1 MIDPRSATQEE
12 IDATLA
18 DMERYLRMD
27 VSEGEQFGHG
37 FKRASL
43 TVQQEKAIAA
53 YEATAP
59 ARRAILEKAGRITIT
74 EAPANDLGVR
84 PGESSPERMLGNVL
98 AVLIVILACVVGVII
113 KACEGAK

>member
-1 MIDPRSATQEE
+1 MNATREDHLLFAEYSDQIERSVRNEV
-12 IDATLA
+12 DAVCSYFPSRQLTP
-18 DMERYLRMD
+18 
-27 VSEGEQFGHG
+27 EQQ
-37 FKRASL
+37 R
-43 TVQQEKAIAA
+43 AIAA
-53 YEATAP
+53 YDATAP

-98 AVLIVILACVVGVII
+98 AVLIVILACVVVVII